1 MRAPTEEFR
10 RLDLAVHAILS
21 DVPLR
26 DVHAVELHGGGAG
39 RTLADV
45 QALASETKLMRANPA
60 VRFLFAV
67 RAAVGKIFGW
77 DAPTH
82 AHPEDSY
89 IARVDDGIKRRS
101 EIAPGTPQGPFRVLY
116 LLPRESLSE
125 IRNATVHAFL
135 ATALTDKGEGY
146 RLYWAVY
153 VKPVSGWTKLYMA
166 AIEPFRRVI
175 IYPSIMR
182 RIGREWAAH
191 QW

>member
-10 RLDLAVHAILS
+10 RLDLAVHAILN

-39 RTLADV
+39 RTLSDV
-45 QALASETKLMRANPA
+45 HTVVPDSELMRANPL
-60 VRFLFAV
+60 VRFLFGV
-67 RAAVGKIFGW
+67 RAAIGRLLGW
-77 DAPTH
+77 DAAPH
-82 AHPEDSY
+82 AHPESSY
-89 IARVDDGIKRRS
+89 LARLDDGLKRRS
-101 EIAPGTPQGPFRVLY
+101 LVVPGSPLGLFRALY
-116 LLPRESLSE
+116 LLPHESLSE

-135 ATALTDKGEGY
+135 ATALVENGDGY

-166 AIEPFRRVI
+166 AIEPFRRFI